1 MPPPKPLKRQIPE
14 RIAFCAGQSA
24 HHVDNLDVHQTIL
37 FDEVFSNVGNAY
49 NPNSGVFRV
58 SVSGYY
64 VMSLVYN
71 AGVKT
76 GGITDRYLE
85 VVSNG
90 VKLGDV
96 IVDSSSSPLASATKV
111 WVFHLQRGTD
121 VWVRTTTFGISPN
134 DVHGHS
140 HTMLTGW
147 LLYDD

>member
-1 MPPPKPLKRQIPE
+1 M
-14 RIAFCAGQSA
+14 
-24 HHVDNLDVHQTIL
+24 DNLDVHQTIL

-58 SVSGYY
+58 PVSGYY

-76 GGITDRYLE
+76 SVFERYLE

-96 IVDSSSSPLASATKV
+96 LVDSSSSEYASATKV
-111 WVFHLQRGTD
+111 WVFHLQKGTD
-121 VWVRTTTFGISPN
+121 VWVRTTTYKTST